1 MKRTMGAGYAGA
13 DNPVFY
19 KQNTQVGSS
28 FEPVLAGFVTRDERF
43 LVLLQMLLGD
53 AKAMCDQLRARVNEH
68 YSV

>member
-19 KQNTQVGSS
+19 KQNTQVGSPR
-28 FEPVLAGFVTRDERF
+28 ETVLAGCVMRLQKFP
-43 LVLLQMLLGD
+43 VLLQMLLGD
-53 AKAMCDQLRARVNEH
+53 AKATCDQLRARVNEH

>member
-28 FEPVLAGFVTRDERF
+28 SSTVLTGFVICIQVT
-43 LVLLQMLLGD
+43 LVLCRCFWVMP
-53 AKAMCDQLRARVNEH
+53 RPRVT
-68 YSV
+68 SSKPV